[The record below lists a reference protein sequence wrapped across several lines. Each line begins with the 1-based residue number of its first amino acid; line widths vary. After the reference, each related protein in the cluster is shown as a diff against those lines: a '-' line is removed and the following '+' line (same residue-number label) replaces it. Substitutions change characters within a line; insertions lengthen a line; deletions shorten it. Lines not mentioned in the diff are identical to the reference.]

1 MVELSL
7 STERGREGGRE
18 DGRKG
23 GMRKGGKRKGGRRKK
38 WGEKER
44 RDRGGAMN
52 SRLKTK
58 TIILY
63 TFF

>member
-7 STERGREGGRE
+7 STERGRE

-38 WGEKER
+38 WGEER
-44 RDRGGAMN
+44 RDRGRCN
-52 SRLKTK
+52 EFQT
-58 TIILY
+58 
-63 TFF
+63 